1 MASASKQQSMYPE
14 VPQSHPDHNTAFQY
28 NPAASTATGAGE
40 SLYPTMDPHEM
51 AENLF
56 PADAAEDAAPAP
68 PTVEEALVDVPGAQ
82 LHLVDPDRS
91 LDLGAGTL
99 SVVRLRQGDHCVAV
113 LARLTPDKSN
123 QRRGF
128 FSFLSSGRST
138 RQRRRCRQARRRPLL
153 LLAPRP
159 HSDHPDDKEDD
170 VAETDADRE
179 AALSYGLTVAGKG
192 QEQVLEE
199 LDRVLKE
206 YTTFSVKQVDEEA
219 GGKSEVMDTRAVS
232 EITPE
237 EAAGDKKEEIEEQSA
252 AFWTTIAPN
261 VDDYSSSVARLIAKG
276 SGQLV
281 RGIIWCGD
289 ITASGL
295 KCGEAVLKK
304 GAGANGKPT
313 QVKPSSLKRMK
324 RARRVTKMSNK
335 VANSILSG
343 VLKVS
348 GFVTSTVVNS
358 KPAQKF
364 FKLMPGEVILASLDG
379 FGKVWDAVE
388 VSGKNVMKTSSVVT
402 TSVVTHRYGDQ
413 AGEIT
418 QDYLHATGNA
428 LGVAW
433 AVFKIRKA
441 LDPKGHIKKLSLAS
455 SAAHAVAKQS
465 ISLQKKK

>member
-1 MASASKQQSMYPE
+1 
-14 VPQSHPDHNTAFQY
+14 
-28 NPAASTATGAGE
+28 
-40 SLYPTMDPHEM
+40 MDPHEM

-68 PTVEEALVDVPGAQ
+68 PTVEETLVDVPGAQ

-99 SVVRLRQGDHCVAV
+99 SIVRLRQGDHCVAV
-113 LARLTPDKSN
+113 LAR
-123 QRRGF
+123 
-128 FSFLSSGRST
+128 
-138 RQRRRCRQARRRPLL
+138 
-153 LLAPRP
+153 
-159 HSDHPDDKEDD
+159 
-170 VAETDADRE
+170 
-179 AALSYGLTVAGKG
+179 LTVAGKG

-289 ITASGL
+289 ITATGL

-304 GAGANGKPT
+304 GAGANGKHT

-441 LDPKGHIKKLSLAS
+441 LDPKGHIKKSSLAS